1 MKTFNQFIAESYV
14 RMRTLQEIVAAIAV
28 HKKAGEIVNPVYQ
41 DLVNQAKRVFRSD
54 AEQGRDMILSVMHAG
69 DAAGEPRDP
78 DITDLY
84 YAWPNDSFQG
94 LGKFEKT
101 LLKVEKMN
109 KKKGMQTVIKVG
121 KELIA
126 DWKPVAEDLKML
138 KGKVVKITAKRE
150 QAKQAAAKEMGAKF
164 NDSSSLIKVL
174 ESHLDEYKAMAKQ
187 RAEEF
192 VKNKLDY
199 LKKHDWDLVKAAP
212 YPRFG
217 GYNAEYKMAQS
228 QRSLYTSI
236 TKSKGNS
243 YSSRPGDPEFR
254 EPDQQKIDRY
264 VSNSVKD
271 AEASYR
277 EFMQK
282 MITKIGKPVVNAKM
296 AGNIWTNAVLTV
308 TTNDGEE
315 QVWNTKMILNFSK
328 YQKMFNQFPSR
339 RKK

>member
-1 MKTFNQFIAESYV
+1 MKTFTQFMAESKI
-14 RMRTLQEIVAAIAV
+14 RMTTLGEIVAAISV

-41 DLVNQAKRVFRSD
+41 DLVNQAKRVYRGD
-54 AEQGRDMILSVMHAG
+54 AEQGNEMILSVMHAG
-69 DAAGEPRDP
+69 DGGQNRDP
-78 DITDLY
+78 DISDLY
-84 YAWPNDSFQG
+84 YAWPRDSFQSFT
-94 LGKFEKT
+94 KFEKA

-126 DWKPVAEDLKML
+126 DWKPVAEDLKDL

-174 ESHLDEYKAMAKQ
+174 ESHLGEYKAMAKK

-192 VKNKLDY
+192 VENKLDY
-199 LKKHDWDLVKAAP
+199 LSKHDWDLDKAI
-212 YPRFG
+212 PR
-217 GYNAEYKMAQS
+217 AADYKMAQN
-228 QRSLYTSI
+228 QRSLYSSI
-236 TKSKGNS
+236 TKSKS
-243 YSSRPGDPEFR
+243 SSRRVGEPNIL

-264 VSNSVKD
+264 VANSVKD

-282 MITKIGKPVVNAKM
+282 MITKIGKPVVDAVM
-296 AGNIWTNAVLTV
+296 TGNIWTNAVLTV
-308 TTNDGEE
+308 TTNDGEQ

-328 YQKMFNQFPSR
+328 YARMFNQFPTR
-339 RKK
+339 RKR

>member
-1 MKTFNQFIAESYV
+1 MKTLGQFMAES
-14 RMRTLQEIVAAIAV
+14 RMTTHQEIVSAVAV

-54 AEQGRDMILSVMHAG
+54 AEQGRKMILSVMHAG
-69 DAAGEPRDP
+69 DGSQNRDH
-78 DITDLY
+78 DISDLY
-84 YAWPNDSFQG
+84 YAWPDDSFQG

-109 KKKGMQTVIKVG
+109 KQNMGPVIRAG
-121 KELIA
+121 KDILAI
-126 DWKPVAEDLKML
+126 WKPVAEDLKDL
-138 KGKVVKITAKRE
+138 KGKVVKMTTKRAE
-150 QAKQAAAKEMGAKF
+150 AKQVAAKEMGAKF
-164 NDSSSLIKVL
+164 ADSSSLIKVL
-174 ESHLDEYKAMAKQ
+174 ESHLNEYKDMAKQ

-199 LKKHDWDLVKAAP
+199 LKKHDWILNKAAP
-212 YPRFG
+212 YPS
-217 GYNAEYKMAQS
+217 GYGTDYKMAQS

-236 TKSKGNS
+236 TKSK
-243 YSSRPGDPEFR
+243 SSSLRVGEPDIR

-264 VSNSVKD
+264 VKNSVD
-271 AEASYR
+271 GAEASYR

-328 YQKMFNQFPSR
+328 YQTMFNQFPTR